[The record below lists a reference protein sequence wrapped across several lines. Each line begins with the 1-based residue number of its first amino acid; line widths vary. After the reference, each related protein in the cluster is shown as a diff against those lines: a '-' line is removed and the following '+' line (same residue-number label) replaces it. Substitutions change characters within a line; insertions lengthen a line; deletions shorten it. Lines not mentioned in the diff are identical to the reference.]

1 MRRNSKCN
9 TKGAQ
14 TVTHVTNVTNA
25 TQTVNMS
32 ILYQNSDLTQSKV
45 YWSNTKHQ
53 FYRNWALHSLRSILH
68 LRKIPNIATNWCIF
82 SQNAPNQI
90 ILNHQIFNLN
100 KPKVYYIV
108 ARHQSYIKSP
118 WLAFR
123 PLLYFRIN
131 SKRRNKLGK
140 FSIKGYS
147 LCVKVQGWLHQK
159 SITVITDITSWWIHH
174 CFL

>member
-1 MRRNSKCN
+1 MKKNSKCN

-45 YWSNTKHQ
+45 YWSNKKHQ
-53 FYRNWALHSLRSILH
+53 FCRNWALHSLRSILH

-82 SQNAPNQI
+82 SQNTPNQI
-90 ILNHQIFNLN
+90 TLNHQILNLN

-108 ARHQSYIKSP
+108 TRHQSYIKST

-123 PLLYFRIN
+123 PLLDFRIN
-131 SKRRNKLGK
+131 SKRGNKLGR
-140 FSIKGYS
+140 FSIKDYS
-147 LCVKVQGWLHQK
+147 LMCQSSGVTPSKV
-159 SITVITDITSWWIHH
+159 
-174 CFL
+174 C